1 MSLTFSRRARVTA
14 LLAAGAAVGALT
26 ITAPAQAIAGDPV
39 TGDAYAFTAKLDI
52 GEGDARR
59 ACSGAL
65 IDAQWILTAASC
77 FADGAAGPVQG
88 KPPLRTVATVG
99 RADLT
104 AGGGHV
110 SEIVELVPREG
121 RDLVM
126 ARLAAPAAGITP
138 VTLAT
143 SPVQAGDILTGAGYG
158 RTATEWVPDRLHTG
172 SFAVDAVSVTSVEI
186 SGATAG
192 SAVCK
197 GDAGGP
203 LLRESN
209 GTVELVGVNSRS
221 WQGGCFGETETR
233 AGAVGTRVDNT
244 VLGFRLKAG
253 QRFSAGDLL
262 VSASAKVTL
271 QADGNLTV
279 SSNAGKILWST
290 KTAGNPGATAVLG
303 ADGNFVVRNAADTAT
318 LWEAGTTAVGGS
330 VALTDRGNLVVRN
343 AQNQSQWSSGT
354 AIRHDYN
361 GDGRS
366 DIAAWYA
373 FPNAVSDAL
382 YTFPAGA
389 DGTLGAPLKSYTAST
404 DLWDARYMKFVTGDF
419 NGDGRADM
427 AALRGESDTSVKLF
441 TALGRA
447 DGGFGE
453 PFEAWSSPAKG
464 PFHISYMTPQAGDFN
479 GDGRD
484 DVAVWYADTAAGSTK
499 LVTLTAK
506 SNGTF
511 NAPVTSWTAPANS
524 WLRTSTK
531 FVTGDFDG
539 NGREDLGVFYKQGTQ
554 GVKVYVF
561 PTEANGAFSAPGL
574 PWWETTAWK
583 WEQVSPHAGDF
594 DGDGRDDVLGWYSYD
609 DGADRASTMLSR
621 KVDGKNAFG
630 SAKLSLDGGKSYDVA
645 RLQIAIG
652 DYDGDGRDDLAMMN
666 HRTDNAVQMLTW
678 TTKEDST
685 FNGGRVGWTSNPG
698 AWSFGTTKFLNTY
711 N

>member
-1 MSLTFSRRARVTA
+1 MA
-14 LLAAGAAVGALT
+14 LVVAAATVGAVS
-26 ITAPAQAIAGDPV
+26 ITPPAHALAGDAA
-39 TGDAYAFTAKLDI
+39 TGNAYAFTAKLDI
-52 GEGDARR
+52 GEGEAKR
-59 ACSGAL
+59 ACTGAL
-65 IDAQWILTAASC
+65 IDAQWILTAGSC
-77 FADGAAGPVQG
+77 FADGSAGPAQG
-88 KPPLRTVATVG
+88 KPSVRTVATIG

-104 AGGGHV
+104 TGNGHV
-110 SEIVELVPREG
+110 TEIVELVPREG

-126 ARLAAPAAGITP
+126 ARLAAPATGITP
-138 VTLAT
+138 VALAD
-143 SPVQAGDILTGAGYG
+143 SPVKAGDTITGAGYG
-158 RTATEWVPDRLHTG
+158 RTRNAWVPDKLHVG
-172 SFAVDAVSVTSVEI
+172 SFAVNAVSGTSLDI

-192 SAVCK
+192 SAICK

-209 GTVELVGVNSRS
+209 GKVELVGISSRS

-233 AGAVGTRVDNT
+233 TDAIGTRVDNT

-253 QRFSAGDLL
+253 QQLSAGDLL
-262 VSASAKVTL
+262 VSASAKATM
-271 QADGNLTV
+271 QSDGNLTI
-279 SSNAGKILWST
+279 SSNAGKVLWSS
-290 KTAGNPGATAVLG
+290 KTTGNPGATALFG
-303 ADGNFVVRNAADTAT
+303 ADGNLVIRNAADTAT
-318 LWEAGTTAVGGS
+318 LWEAGTAAAGGS
-330 VALTDRGNLVVRN
+330 AVLTDRGNLVVYN

-389 DGTLGAPLKSYTAST
+389 DGAFGAPLKSYTAST
-404 DLWDARYMKFVTGDF
+404 DIWDARYMKFVTGDF

-427 AALRGESDTSVKLF
+427 AALRGYGDTSVKLF
-441 TALGRA
+441 TALGRP
-447 DGGFGE
+447 DGGFDD

-484 DVAVWYADTAAGSTK
+484 DIAVWYADTAAGSTK

-511 NAPVTSWTAPANS
+511 NAPITSWTAPANS
-524 WLRTSTK
+524 WVRTSTK
-531 FVTGDFDG
+531 FITGDFDG
-539 NGREDLGVFYKQGTQ
+539 NGREELGVFYKQGTQ

-561 PTEANGAFSAPGL
+561 PTEPNGAFSAPGL

-594 DGDGRDDVLGWYSYD
+594 DGDGYDDVLAWYSYD
-609 DGADRASTMLSR
+609 DGADRTSTMLSQ
-621 KVDGKNAFG
+621 KGAGKSAFG
-630 SAKLSLDGGKSYDVA
+630 SAKVSLDGGKTYDVT
-645 RLQIAIG
+645 RLQIVIG
-652 DYDGDGRDDLAMMN
+652 DFDGDGRDDLAVMN
-666 HRTDNAVQMLTW
+666 HRQDNVVQMLTW
-678 TTKEDST
+678 TAKADGT
-685 FNGGRVGWTSNPG
+685 FNGGRAGWTSNPG
-698 AWSFGTTKFLNTY
+698 AWSFGTTTLLSAY